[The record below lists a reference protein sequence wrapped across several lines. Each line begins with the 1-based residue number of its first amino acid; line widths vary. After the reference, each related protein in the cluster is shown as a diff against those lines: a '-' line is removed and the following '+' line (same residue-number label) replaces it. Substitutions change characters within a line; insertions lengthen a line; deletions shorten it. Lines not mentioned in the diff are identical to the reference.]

1 MLAFVSMAGYGILK
15 ATAHTKLLNFASN
28 AGALLAFA
36 FVATPW
42 WITGLAMG
50 VAQIAGAAAGAK
62 MAQKQGARLIK
73 PLLVFTSVSLA
84 LKLLWDM
91 I

>member
-1 MLAFVSMAGYGILK
+1 MLAFVSLAGYGILK

-42 WITGLAMG
+42 WITGLLMG
-50 VAQIAGAAAGAK
+50 LAQIAGAQAGAK
-62 MAQKQGARLIK
+62 LAQNKGARLIK
-73 PLLVFTSVSLA
+73 PLLVLTSVTLA
-84 LKLLWDM
+84 AKLLWDM
-91 I
+91 T